1 MDGLP
6 AGRRERIFFAI
17 NSHSLFVVQQQ
28 QIVEYSTFRVQTGKC
43 EAMHKSSVKKGQ
55 NKSPRATNA
64 KIAKKGAFLV
74 ADNFIW
80 TQAVNTRPSTM
91 LFESKTMAMFNGK
104 ASRQNNFSAVKLML
118 KTVEFLLRIGMP

>member
-6 AGRRERIFFAI
+6 VGRKGRIFFAI

-28 QIVEYSTFRVQTGKC
+28 QILEYSGCRLQTGKC
-43 EAMHKSSVKKGQ
+43 EAVHKSSVKKGQ

-74 ADNFIW
+74 AENFIW

-91 LFESKTMAMFNGK
+91 PFKSETMAMFNGK
-104 ASRQNNFSAVKLML
+104 ASRQNIFSAAKLML
-118 KTVEFLLRIGMP
+118 KTVEFLLRIGLP